1 MAQLGGWAVNELNEF
16 SPKKE
21 DCKKFSEKIPDAYGY
36 GHIQFYNDL
45 VIDVLG
51 KKNFQ
56 LMKKI
61 VLKPSNF

>member
-36 GHIQFYNDL
+36 GHTIL
-45 VIDVLG
+45 
-51 KKNFQ
+51 
-56 LMKKI
+56 
-61 VLKPSNF
+61 